1 LSKST
6 RLGARSSCRNDIPVA
21 FPPGR
26 AKLETISAPV
36 HSQVIHFAQA
46 ALQVHDARE
55 NARLVENGFE
65 GCGNRAKIH
74 LHLSAHQVGKRGRAA
89 AISNGRALILIQ

>member
-1 LSKST
+1 
-6 RLGARSSCRNDIPVA
+6 
-21 FPPGR
+21 
-26 AKLETISAPV
+26 
-36 HSQVIHFAQA
+36 
-46 ALQVHDARE
+46 
-55 NARLVENGFE
+55 LVENGFE